1 MTSESKSGST
11 EIDAA
16 TPASNPD
23 TAELTKRR
31 DEALARK
38 KQFESQLQQLQQM
51 AQQLV
56 GQINKVSGEIEA
68 YDGLIGEPHV

>member
-1 MTSESKSGST
+1 MSGKNAVKKH
-11 EIDAA
+11 DAV
-16 TPASNPD
+16 PASNPD

-68 YDGLIGEPHV
+68 YDGLIGESNV